1 MDNNNNPLTS
11 SFQDPCLA
19 PPAESD
25 ESDDQH
31 EYVPEEATKRAMPEG
46 RKQPIEDLFPD
57 VVIEDRR
64 EDEPLLEYLS
74 IDVPRLPKPKP
85 EKVDVLKDK
94 WRHRLVACDMC
105 PKIVQKS
112 YLPTHKR
119 KQHPVGKVS
128 KDKFFKCSQCEAI
141 LQDRIDKHLKG
152 VHKLKVGT
160 DPYKL
165 ARTNCTE
172 IH

>member
-46 RKQPIEDLFPD
+46 RKPIEDLFPD